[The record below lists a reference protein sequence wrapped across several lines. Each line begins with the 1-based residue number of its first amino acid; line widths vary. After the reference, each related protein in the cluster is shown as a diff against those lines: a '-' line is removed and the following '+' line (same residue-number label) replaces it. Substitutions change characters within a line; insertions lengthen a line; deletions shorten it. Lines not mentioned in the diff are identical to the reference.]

1 MKKIYLILLSVLLTF
16 SSASAERT
24 LFEGFSQNV
33 NLDIPSGF
41 KLVANNGTTSYQL
54 QSDCVPV
61 TAIIKI
67 HDKDSFKTTKD
78 ALTDILKKLGV
89 KSDIDTVSWR
99 GGIQALGMFSG
110 KLMGQNVSGFAAT
123 VIVPENK
130 KMITV
135 ASWCPAEQK
144 DLCNLTITSLLDSIN
159 IDVESHFT
167 SGLFTSYAFPG
178 TKETIEV
185 TADIGGKRIKSKLL
199 KNDREAAEYVIER
212 EYYILKLY
220 QQRNDWQEAWM
231 RYYRM
236 IFRDSCSR
244 LRQFAFD
251 AESALAEECKDPTD
265 YAQKLLEWTQGFK
278 YEREKTSSDFSA
290 LPSILLGNGSDCD
303 SRSML
308 LAVMLQCANQD
319 AIIFVSAVH
328 SHAVAGLVS
337 DHPGFSFKADG
348 KSYLIGETTAKDIS
362 WGKINQTQKDQKD
375 WFTVMLP

>member
-1 MKKIYLILLSVLLTF
+1 MKKFSLIILSALIAL
-16 SSASAERT
+16 SSAFAGRT
-24 LFEGFSQNV
+24 MLEGFSQNV
-33 NLDIPSGF
+33 NIDIPSGF
-41 KLVANNGTTSYQL
+41 KLVANNGTSSYQL

-61 TAIIKI
+61 TAVIKI
-67 HDKDSFKTTKD
+67 HEKDAFKTTKD

-89 KSDIDTVSWR
+89 NSDIDTVSWR
-99 GGIQALGMFSG
+99 GGIQSLGMFSG

-123 VIVPENK
+123 VKVPENN

-135 ASWCPAEQK
+135 ASWCPVEQK

-167 SGLFTSYAFPG
+167 SGLFTSYAFPSS
-178 TKETIEV
+178 KETVEV
-185 TADIGGKRIKSKLL
+185 KADIGGKKIKSKLF
-199 KNDREAAEYVIER
+199 KNDLEAAEYVIER
-212 EYYILKLY
+212 EYYILRLY

-231 RYYRM
+231 RYYRL

-251 AESALAEECKDPTD
+251 AESALASDCKDSTD

-278 YEREKTSSDFSA
+278 YEREQTSSDLAS
-290 LPSILLGNGSDCD
+290 LPSILLGGGSDCD

-319 AIIFVSAVH
+319 AIMFVSAKH

-348 KSYLIGETTAKDIS
+348 KDYLIGETTAKDVS
-362 WGKINQTQKDQKD
+362 WGKINQAQKDQKD